1 MHRRDLWQWLKSMM
15 PEAVPVRWRG
25 LNTGDKAGKVEHR
38 RVENNCEGNYLNPG
52 KTSLQQKKVKES
64 MWKGDIEEN
73 WGFSGIYPSLEPYML
88 ICVNTHVYVNKHLFN
103 SD

>member
-52 KTSLQQKKVKES
+52 KTSL
-64 MWKGDIEEN
+64 
-73 WGFSGIYPSLEPYML
+73 
-88 ICVNTHVYVNKHLFN
+88 
-103 SD
+103 